1 MYYFCKIFR
10 GLYNMVMS
18 RIYKLVSF
26 LFVCVVFSSCSDYT
40 SLIKGRDYNKQY
52 EEGVKYYHAKKDNKA
67 LALLNNINTVYAATE
82 RADTI
87 RFYLSNLMFR
97 EGEYEQSAQLFD
109 SFRKMYGRS
118 GFAKD
123 AEFMY
128 AMSFYMLSPNSE
140 RDQLYSAKAI
150 SAFNEYIYRY
160 PNDKNAVKSQLMID
174 ELMARINRKEF
185 MVGETYYN
193 IGYYTSA
200 ITTFK
205 NILKRNPDVPQRED
219 MLYIMLKSYYNYAKQ
234 SVASKQKERFYDV
247 VDAYYSLISEYPD
260 TEYKKAATRMYK
272 NAQAFIDGK
281 AEINEL
287 TVEVKAAKNDIYAK
301 RNELQQKILDY
312 EISDK
317 KNRAIDKLKAKLAEI
332 EKQIEELENKKA
344 AEDLII
350 Y

>member
-1 MYYFCKIFR
+1 
-10 GLYNMVMS
+10 MVIS
-18 RIYKLVSF
+18 RNYKLVSL
-26 LFVCVVFSSCSDYT
+26 LFICVVFSSCSDYA
-40 SLIKGRDYNKQY
+40 SLLKGRDYEKQY
-52 EEGVKYYHAKKDNKA
+52 NEGLKYYHAKKDKRA
-67 LALLNNINTVYAATE
+67 LALLSNVNTVYAATE

-87 RFYLSNLMFR
+87 RFYLSNLTFR
-97 EGEYEQSAQLFD
+97 EGEYDQSAQLFD

-118 GFAKD
+118 EFIKD

-128 AMSFYMLSPNSE
+128 AMSFYMLSPNAE

-160 PNDKNAVKSQLMID
+160 PNDKNTEKAQMMID

-193 IGYYTSA
+193 IGYFTSA

-205 NILKRNPDVPQRED
+205 NILKRNPDVPQREE
-219 MLYIMLKSYYNYAKQ
+219 MRYLMLKSYYNYAKQ
-234 SVASKQKERFYDV
+234 SVPSKQKERFYDV
-247 VDAYYSLISEYPD
+247 VDAYYSLISEFPN
-260 TEYKKAATRMYK
+260 TEYKKTATRMYK

-281 AEINEL
+281 AEVSEL
-287 TVEVKAAKNDIYAK
+287 TVEVKAAKNDIYGK
-301 RNELQQKILDY
+301 RNELQQKILDM
-312 EISDK
+312 EIADK
-317 KNRAIDKLKAKLAEI
+317 SSRKVKKLQEKLAAIEKEI
-332 EKQIEELENKKA
+332 EEIENKKA

>member
-18 RIYKLVSF
+18 RIYKLVLF

-40 SLIKGRDYNKQY
+40 SLLKGRDYERQY
-52 EEGVKYYHAKKDNKA
+52 KEGIKYYHAKKDKKA
-67 LALLNNINTVYAATE
+67 LALLNNINTVYASSE

-87 RFYLSNLMFR
+87 RFYLSNLAFR
-97 EGEYEQSAQLFD
+97 EGMYEESSQLFD

-118 GFAKD
+118 GFTKD

-150 SAFNEYIYRY
+150 SAFKEYIYRY
-160 PNDKNAVKSQLMID
+160 PNDKNAVKAQLMID
-174 ELMARINRKEF
+174 ELLARINRKEF

-193 IGYYTSA
+193 IGYFTSA

-205 NILKRNPDVPQRED
+205 NILKRNPDAPERED
-219 MLYIMLKSYYNYAKQ
+219 MRYIMLKSYYNYAKQ
-234 SVASKQKERFYDV
+234 SVPSKQKERFYNV
-247 VDAYYSLISEYPD
+247 VDAYYSLISEFPN
-260 TEYKKAATRMYK
+260 TEYQKAAMRMYK
-272 NAQAFIDGK
+272 NAQSFIDGK

-317 KNRAIDKLKAKLAEI
+317 SSRKVKKMKEKLAVIEKEI
-332 EKQIEELENKKA
+332 EEIENKKA